1 MTDGFGEVMAQY
13 ALTKVIP
20 FAPCNGF
27 PSHPSCGEAE
37 ASNTF
42 K

>member
-1 MTDGFGEVMAQY
+1 MTDGFGEVVTQHTLA
-13 ALTKVIP
+13 KFIP

-27 PSHPSCGEAE
+27 PSHPSCGEAK